1 MTTLVLSPI
10 FALTLASAAQ
20 SVAGARAAAVSRAEA
35 RFMPPAEPDLHG
47 PHTAAP
53 MPAPTPTAQAAPHNG
68 TPARPRQARLPL
80 SPTAPSCT
88 GPTLTSQS
96 QVQPSTSYCG
106 GHATSRIVLAS
117 NDTWTGGEVSGVSS
131 GFQQGAVQCGNP
143 CTLINMNIHDNP
155 NAFAGIY
162 APAGGY
168 LSGPMTISGGRVSG
182 SGSLGIGGSAV
193 NNLTI
198 SGVEIDHNG
207 ASASCGGEGGGFKG
221 INQGSRFTNN
231 YVHDNNCMGVWY
243 DISSDN
249 NVIANNRVDN
259 NADGG
264 IFYEISF
271 NASIHDNEVSG
282 NGHGACTWLWGAGIG
297 VASSGGFQV
306 YNNTL
311 SNNCNGVGETQQN
324 RGTSSITS
332 GSIPVGTPFLL
343 QNVDVH
349 NNTVSGASSRTGAVA
364 DNGANLT
371 ARNLNWSYNTL
382 SNGASF
388 CGLSC

>member
-1 MTTLVLSPI
+1 
-10 FALTLASAAQ
+10 
-20 SVAGARAAAVSRAEA
+20 
-35 RFMPPAEPDLHG
+35 
-47 PHTAAP
+47 
-53 MPAPTPTAQAAPHNG
+53 
-68 TPARPRQARLPL
+68 
-80 SPTAPSCT
+80 
-88 GPTLTSQS
+88 
-96 QVQPSTSYCG
+96 
-106 GHATSRIVLAS
+106 
-117 NDTWTGGEVSGVSS
+117 
-131 GFQQGAVQCGNP
+131 
-143 CTLINMNIHDNP
+143 MNIHDNP

-198 SGVEIDHNG
+198 SGLEIDHNG

-231 YVHDNNCMGVWY
+231 YVHDNNCTGVWY
-243 DISSDN
+243 DVSADN
-249 NVIANNRVDN
+249 NEIDHNRVDN
-259 NADGG
+259 NTHGG
-264 IFYEISF
+264 IFYEVSF

-282 NGHGACTWLWGAGIG
+282 NGFGDCSCWMWDAGIG
-297 VASSGGFQV
+297 IASSGGYAGGSVQV

-311 SNNCNGVGETQQN
+311 SNDFNGIAETQQN

-349 NNTVSGASSRTGAVA
+349 NNTVSGTSSRTGAVA